1 MSPTTDLQSLES
13 GFKKSFDRLS
23 AAYDKLQA
31 AKLRSSD
38 DKERL
43 PEIKNAQK
51 NVEDILAESF
61 KLAKQISQFYD
72 NV

>member
-1 MSPTTDLQSLES
+1 MSSTSDLQSLES
-13 GFKKSFDRLS
+13 EFKKSFDRLS
-23 AAYDKLQA
+23 AAYEKLQA

-61 KLAKQISQFYD
+61 ELAKQISQFYD

>member
-1 MSPTTDLQSLES
+1 MSPTSDLQSLES
-13 GFKKSFDRLS
+13 EFKESFEQLT
-23 AAYDKLQA
+23 AAYKRLQA

-51 NVEDILAESF
+51 NVEDTLVKSSE
-61 KLAKQISQFYD
+61 LAKLISPFYD

>member
-1 MSPTTDLQSLES
+1 MSPTSDLQSLES
-13 GFKKSFDRLS
+13 EFKESFEQLT
-23 AAYDKLQA
+23 AAYQRLQA
-31 AKLRSSD
+31 AKFRSSD

-51 NVEDILAESF
+51 NVEDT
-61 KLAKQISQFYD
+61 LAKSSQLAKLISSFYD

>member
-13 GFKKSFDRLS
+13 EFKESFDRLA
-23 AAYDKLQA
+23 AAYKKLQA

-43 PEIKNAQK
+43 PEIRNAQK
-51 NVEDILAESF
+51 IIEDT
-61 KLAKQISQFYD
+61 LAKSSELAKLISPFYD

>member
-13 GFKKSFDRLS
+13 EFKESFDRLA
-23 AAYDKLQA
+23 AAYEKLQD

-43 PEIKNAQK
+43 LEIRNAQK
-51 NVEDILAESF
+51 IVEDT
-61 KLAKQISQFYD
+61 LAKSSELAKLISPFYD